1 MRYFL
6 TLILLIQTLFV
17 AAQVQTKSA
26 AETRFKEAET
36 LKSASYSVCFAST
49 TTGNPVWTINGQTNI
64 VPASVFKLVTTSTA
78 IEQLGPHFRFETKLF
93 IQGPVENGVLKGNLI
108 VKGGGDPT
116 LGSSHFNN
124 AESKRSFLSEWADQ
138 IKKVGI
144 VQIEGNILIDPSIYS
159 DQEIPQTWIW
169 EDLANHYGAAAQ
181 GISVFDNAF
190 EFIFETENKD
200 GGSSTIR
207 TSDPEI
213 PNLKV
218 NNLVTASK
226 IQRDRAYIF
235 GSPYDSYRV
244 ARGTLPKGQ
253 SQFKV
258 KASIPNPSEVLG
270 NELLKTLVKNG
281 IEIKGVYSVE
291 ELDSSKTELQL
302 IYTHQSPPLIE
313 IVKKIN
319 VKSMNLFA
327 EHLCKQLGL
336 YNFNDGS
343 TASGCK
349 AIEEFWSKRLN
360 QSAPFFAADGSGLS
374 RANGIS
380 AQVLCQIMAQMKN
393 SSNGQNFVESL
404 PLAGIEG
411 TMANYFTQSVVKGK
425 IRVKSGS
432 MTRVRSLAGYMTT
445 AKGSELCFA
454 VMVNNFTGT
463 PAASV
468 AEMEKLVDWAY
479 NNL

>member
-1 MRYFL
+1 MRHF
-6 TLILLIQTLFV
+6 LILVLLFQTLVV
-17 AAQVQTKSA
+17 AAQVQTKLQ
-26 AETRFKEAET
+26 AETRFKEAEA
-36 LKSASYSVCFAST
+36 LKSASYSICFASAE
-49 TTGNPVWTINGQTNI
+49 TGHPVWTINGQTRI
-64 VPASVFKLVTTSTA
+64 VPASVFKLVTTATA
-78 IEQLGPHFRFETKLF
+78 IEQLGPNFRFETKLF
-93 IQGPVENGVLKGNLI
+93 IQGPIENGVLKGNLI

-124 AESKRSFLSEWADQ
+124 TESKRSFLSEWADQ
-138 IKKVGI
+138 IKKIGI
-144 VQIEGNILIDPSIYS
+144 VQIEGNILIDPSIFS

-169 EDLANHYGAAAQ
+169 EDMANHYGAAAQ

-200 GGSSTIR
+200 GGNATIR
-207 TSDPEI
+207 TTEPEI

-218 NNLVTASK
+218 NNLVKASNTT
-226 IQRDRAYIF
+226 RDRAYVF

-244 ARGTLPKGQ
+244 VRGTLPKGQ

-270 NELLKTLVKNG
+270 NELLQKLIQSG

-291 ELDSSKTELQL
+291 QIDSNKTALQL

-319 VKSMNLFA
+319 IKSMNMFA
-327 EHLCKQLGL
+327 EHLCKHLGL
-336 YNFNDGS
+336 YNFQDGS
-343 TASGCK
+343 TTSGCK

-380 AQVLCQIMAQMKN
+380 AQVLCQIMSQMKN

-454 VMVNNFTGT
+454 IMVNNFTGT
-463 PAASV
+463 PASSV
-468 AEMEKLVDWAY
+468 SEMETLIEWAY

>member
-1 MRYFL
+1 MRHFL
-6 TLILLIQTLFV
+6 TLALLILTFFA

-49 TTGNPVWTINGQTNI
+49 ATGKPVWTINGQTKI
-64 VPASVFKLVTTSTA
+64 APASVFKLVTTATA
-78 IEQLGPHFRFETKLF
+78 IEQLGPDFRFETKLF

-108 VKGGGDPT
+108 IKGGGDPT

-124 AESKRSFLSEWADQ
+124 TESKRSFLSEWADQ
-138 IKKVGI
+138 IKKAGI
-144 VQIEGNILIDPSIYS
+144 VQIDGNILIDPSIYS

-169 EDLANHYGAAAQ
+169 EDIANHYGAAAQ
-181 GISVFDNAF
+181 GISVFDNVF

-218 NNLVTASK
+218 NNLVKASNTT
-226 IQRDRAYIF
+226 RDRAYVF
-235 GSPYDSYRV
+235 GSPYDSYRI

-270 NELLKTLVKNG
+270 NELLKTLVQNG

-291 ELDSSKTELQL
+291 EPDSSKTELQL
-302 IYTHQSPPLIE
+302 IYTHQSPPLFE
-313 IVKKIN
+313 IVRTIN

-327 EHLCKQLGL
+327 EHLCKHLGL
-336 YNFNDGS
+336 YNFQDGS
-343 TASGCK
+343 TTSGCK

-380 AQVLCQIMAQMKN
+380 AQVLCQIMSQMKK

-445 AKGSELCFA
+445 AKGTELCFA

-463 PAASV
+463 PAASIS
-468 AEMEKLVDWAY
+468 EMEKLIEWAY